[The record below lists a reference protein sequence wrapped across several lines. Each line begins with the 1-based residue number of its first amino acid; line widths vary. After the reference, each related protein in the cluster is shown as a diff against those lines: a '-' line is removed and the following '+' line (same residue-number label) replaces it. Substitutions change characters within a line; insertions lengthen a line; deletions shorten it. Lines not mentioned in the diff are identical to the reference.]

1 MKPVLLI
8 VCAALAACLYLV
20 GLALDLFWL
29 KLLTKPW
36 PVLALAAA
44 VWRGSGPGAGRQ
56 IAWGLLAG
64 ALGDVCLALPHA
76 FLPGMIAFAI
86 GHALYVAAFLQ
97 WNRTAAPLL
106 LAPVVLYAG
115 TGLWLMLPGAGALAL
130 PLVIY
135 VLIIAAMIWRAAA
148 CALQPGEN
156 MLLRW
161 GPLAGALLFGFSDT
175 LIGIHRFT
183 QPLPNAAAAI
193 MLSYWAGQALF
204 AATAIQRETHTR
216 R

>member
-1 MKPVLLI
+1 MNVILLI
-8 VCAALAACLYLV
+8 VSAALAACLYLI

-36 PVLALAAA
+36 LVVALAAA
-44 VWRGSGPGAGRQ
+44 VWSHAGTGAGRR

-86 GHALYVAAFLQ
+86 GHSLYVAAFLQ
-97 WNRTAAPLL
+97 WNRAPAPVL
-106 LAPVVLYAG
+106 LAPVGLYAG

-130 PLVIY
+130 PLLLY

-148 CALQPGEN
+148 CALAPQGTL
-156 MLLRW
+156 LLRW
-161 GPLAGALLFGFSDT
+161 GPLAGALLFGLSDT
-175 LIGIHRFT
+175 LIGIHRFA
-183 QPLPNAAAAI
+183 QPLPGAAFAI
-193 MLSYWAGQALF
+193 ILTYWAGQALF
-204 AATAIQRETHTR
+204 AATAIEHETR
-216 R
+216 PAG